1 MSRTITA
8 FTPLTA
14 RRLVLAA
21 GFVVSALRL
30 HGQTTVNLTGPSYT
44 QNFDGS
50 GTVLPV
56 GWGFGQGVPFSNT
69 TVSATQTG
77 GTTGAGILSGSS
89 LGGAYYFTN
98 GTVDVATDRS
108 IGYLTSGSF
117 SNNRDIIFAFRNTT
131 GRYVT
136 SLALTFDYEKYR
148 SGFSSRDWSFFA
160 SASDLS
166 WGSALAGGAQSY
178 AADANTTTVFDPPLS
193 VTKNVTLNGLN
204 IAPETNYYF
213 RWNYS
218 GQGTGSGAQAL
229 GIDNLGLSA
238 TLIGGILY
246 WDTNG
251 ATAGLGGVGLW
262 DASSLNWNIESA
274 GTAAPIAPTADRELI
289 FSGTG
294 GTVTLGSGAAAN
306 AGITFSSNGYTL
318 TGSILAL
325 GGTAPATITVT
336 SGLHTVT
343 ISSAVSGS
351 AGLRKAGAG
360 KLVLAG
366 TNSFTGGTTVAGG
379 VLEISTDQSL
389 GGSISGILLGS
400 GTLRSP
406 SSITLGAG
414 RSLSGSG
421 TLDIAPSTTLAF
433 TGSTTAGDVVLQNS
447 GTLRL
452 SGVSPSVDS
461 LVIQD
466 AGLIEGGSDAIQL
479 NGPITSSQAAGTAK
493 ISAGLNLGNAPHTF
507 TIGKGLADI
516 DVLLSGNLVSGSSGR
531 LIKLGAGTLSL
542 TGLNSGL
549 TGGIQLGSPSATGG
563 TIVVQNGTSLG
574 ASGAFLFHSGTLRAA
589 APVIEP
595 AGVTLN
601 FGGSPTLTATFAG
614 SAIQFLG
621 AAQFSGSDAHTI
633 VADADVS
640 ISGAIS
646 GSSPAI
652 AIRGTGSV
660 TLDSGGSF
668 TGDVTVDGGRLVV
681 NGPLTAAVRPA
692 ISVIS
697 SGLLGGNLSSGS
709 LGAILVNGGTLS
721 PGNSS
726 DSTGTIISTSIGLAL
741 DIRAGSTLAIQIG
754 GINTSDYDRF
764 IVNGLV
770 SLGGGLSLSLV
781 NGFVPAGGMAFTLV
795 SNDAADMVSGT
806 FSGLPGGAS
815 IVASGSIFTIN
826 YAGGDGNDVI
836 LTAIPEPSSSA
847 LALGGLA
854 LFARRRQRRK

>member
-1 MSRTITA
+1 MSRTIFA
-8 FTPLTA
+8 IAPPNA
-14 RRLVLAA
+14 RRLALAA
-21 GFVVSALRL
+21 GFVVSALQL
-30 HGQTTVNLTGPSYT
+30 HGQTAANLTGPSYT
-44 QNFDGS
+44 QNFDGT
-50 GTVLPV
+50 GTLLPV

-69 TVSATQTG
+69 TISATQTG
-77 GTTGAGILSGSS
+77 GTTGTGILSGSS
-89 LGGAYYFTN
+89 SGGAYYFTN

-136 SLALTFDYEKYR
+136 ALALTFDYEKYR

-160 SASDLS
+160 SANDLS

-178 AADANTTTVFDPPLS
+178 AADANTTTVFAPPLS
-193 VTKNVTLNGLN
+193 VTKNVTINGLN
-204 IAPETNYYF
+204 IAPEANYYF

-274 GTAAPIAPTADRELI
+274 GTAAPVAPTADRELI

-318 TGSILAL
+318 SGSALAL
-325 GGTAPATITVT
+325 GGAAPATITVT
-336 SGLHTVT
+336 SALHTVT
-343 ISSAVSGS
+343 IASAVSGS
-351 AGLRKAGAG
+351 AALRKSGSG
-360 KLVLAG
+360 KLMLTG
-366 TNSFTGGTTVAGG
+366 TNSFTGGTTVAAG
-379 VLEISTDQSL
+379 VLEITTDRSL
-389 GGSISGILLGS
+389 GGSISGVALAG
-400 GTLRSP
+400 GTLKTP

-421 TLDIAPSTTLAF
+421 TIDIAPSTTLAF

-461 LVIQD
+461 FVIQD

-479 NGPITSSQAAGTAK
+479 SGPITSSQAGGTAT
-493 ISAGLNLGNAPHTF
+493 ISAGLNLGNTLHNF
-507 TIGKGLADI
+507 TIGNGLADI

-542 TGLNSGL
+542 TGSNSGL
-549 TGGIQLGSPSATGG
+549 TGGVQLGSPAATGG
-563 TIVVQNGTSLG
+563 TLVIQNGTSLG
-574 ASGAFLFHSGTLRAA
+574 AGGAFLFHSGTLRAT

-601 FGGSPTLTATFAG
+601 FGGSPTLTAAFEG
-614 SAIQFLG
+614 SAIRFLG
-621 AAQFSGSDAHTI
+621 TAQFSGTDAHTI
-633 VADADVS
+633 VANSDVAV
-640 ISGAIS
+640 SGAIS

-668 TGDVTVDGGRLVV
+668 TGNVTVDAGKLVV
-681 NGPLTAAVRPA
+681 NGALTAAVRPS

-697 SGLLGGNLSSGS
+697 SGLLGGNLTSGS
-709 LGAILVNGGTLS
+709 LGAILANGGTLS
-721 PGNSS
+721 PGNSG
-726 DSTGTIISTSIGLAL
+726 DPTGTIISTSAGLAL
-741 DIRAGSTLAIQIG
+741 DIRAGSTLAIQLG
-754 GINTSDYDRF
+754 GSSTSDYDRF
-764 IVNGLV
+764 IANGLV
-770 SLGGGLSLSLV
+770 NLGGGLSLSLV
-781 NGFVPAGGMAFTLV
+781 NGFVPVEGMTFTLV
-795 SNDAADMVSGT
+795 SNDASDAVSGT
-806 FSGLPGGAS
+806 FSGLSNGATV
-815 IVASGSIFTIN
+815 VASSSIFTIN
-826 YAGGDGNDVI
+826 YAGGDGNDVV
-836 LTAIPEPSSSA
+836 LTTIPEPASGILF
-847 LALGGLA
+847 LAGLA
-854 LFARRRQRRK
+854 LIAKSRRRK